1 MLKEDNL
8 PIFNPT
14 IYTQIA
20 LNDLV
25 IYSVHY
31 LHSQEIEITTEDIV
45 ATCFLLF
52 PRRFSLRGYPQW
64 PDSTVVNKR
73 WLDCRSKGWI
83 TGSAAQGFKL
93 TPDGMKV
100 VEKVEK
106 TLSGKRP
113 TYGVPTEMKTRA
125 GRFVHSIEMSDA
137 FQQFKEKKEA
147 TQISEFD
154 FRSMLLCTMESSK
167 ATLQKNLEQFKQY
180 INVYEREDL
189 LDFLRYC
196 EKRFSY
202 LLEKSKDR
210 SGGMISKP
218 KGKL

>member
-8 PIFNPT
+8 PKFNPT
-14 IYTQIA
+14 IYLQIA

-31 LHSQEIEITTEDIV
+31 LYSQEIEITTEDIV
-45 ATCFLLF
+45 AACFLLF
-52 PRRFSLRGYPQW
+52 SERFSLRKYPQW

-93 TPDGMKV
+93 TPDGMRV

-106 TLSGKRP
+106 TLGGKRP
-113 TYGVPTEMKTRA
+113 IRGVPTEMKTRA
-125 GRFVHSIEMSDA
+125 GRFVHSIETSDA
-137 FQQFKEKKEA
+137 FQQFKKNKEMA
-147 TQISEFD
+147 QISEFD

-167 ATLQKNLEQFKQY
+167 ATLQKNLVQFEQY
-180 INVYEREDL
+180 IKVYGREDL
-189 LDFLRYC
+189 LDFLTFC
-196 EKRFSY
+196 ERRFSY
-202 LLEKSKDR
+202 LLEKSKER

-218 KGKL
+218 KRKF